1 VNSTVKVKH
10 GDKTQTFW
18 QAFNNDSGQPI
29 DLTSASQV
37 RLILQKRPRSLP
49 ITPTV
54 TVIDP
59 ANGLVEWEMDG
70 TLAVGVY
77 NVELEITMSPTE
89 KVTAPNCGYETLEVC
104 EDLG

>member
-1 VNSTVKVKH
+1 MNSTVKIKH

-18 QAFNNDSGQPI
+18 RATNNDTGQPI
-29 DLTSASQV
+29 DLTGATEV

-49 ITPTV
+49 IFPTI

-59 ANGLVEWEMDG
+59 TNGVVEWVTDG
-70 TLAVGVY
+70 SLAIGVY

-89 KVTAPNCGYETLEVC
+89 RVTAPNCGYETLEVC
-104 EDLG
+104 EDLA